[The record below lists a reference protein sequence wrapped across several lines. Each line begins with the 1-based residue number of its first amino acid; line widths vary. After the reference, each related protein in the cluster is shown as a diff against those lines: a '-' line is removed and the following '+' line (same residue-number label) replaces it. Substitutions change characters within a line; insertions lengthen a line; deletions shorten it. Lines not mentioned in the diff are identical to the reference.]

1 MTPNERAYELLCW
14 QAIAP
19 LAEYQETL
27 DYFTIQRQ
35 RSDIALD
42 QWDEQHP
49 KSSSPELEA
58 FRELE
63 HMGQY
68 TQHDYYSPSKA
79 ANGFYTAQLRGIT
92 DGSIEPSGR
101 VRRIKAGREI
111 RGRKLPSRG
120 TPRKIEGSSSN

>member
-1 MTPNERAYELLCW
+1 MTPNERAYELLRW

-27 DYFTIQRQ
+27 DYVAIQRQ

-42 QWDEQHP
+42 QWDKENP
-49 KSSSPELEA
+49 YESSPELTA

-68 TQHDYYSPSKA
+68 TQHDYY
-79 ANGFYTAQLRGIT
+79 
-92 DGSIEPSGR
+92 
-101 VRRIKAGREI
+101 
-111 RGRKLPSRG
+111 
-120 TPRKIEGSSSN
+120 